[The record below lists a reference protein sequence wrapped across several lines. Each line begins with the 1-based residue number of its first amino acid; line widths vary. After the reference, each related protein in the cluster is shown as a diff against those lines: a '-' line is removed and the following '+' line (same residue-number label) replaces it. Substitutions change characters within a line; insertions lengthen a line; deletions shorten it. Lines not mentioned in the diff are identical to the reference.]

1 MRRISQ
7 ERRIRVKPNAK
18 GSKASKRDDANLRD
32 LIQRIALDNRHSA
45 ELELDAAIAGLG
57 VICTF
62 EAFLS
67 EALGR
72 GQLREALAD
81 WRQSFSGP
89 FLLLTQPQQAGAAHG
104 VRGFHPQGRRVEP
117 GLISNQ

>member
-1 MRRISQ
+1 MHMSPISPTD
-7 ERRIRVKPNAK
+7 IPDIPD
-18 GSKASKRDDANLRD
+18 GPLIASA
-32 LIQRIALDNRHSA
+32 A

-89 FLLLTQPQQAGAAHG
+89 FLLLIQPQHAGAAQG